1 METTATPRRRDAD
14 VRSRRR
20 RYAPPDY
27 AHRGHFWW
35 VAQLI
40 GWLFRPKPDILK
52 AVDEA
57 MAVLPK
63 GEPFV
68 GLHVRHGDKC
78 RGERPDGPSVGDPSS
93 FLNLDD
99 TGRPEDHRIE
109 CGSFTE
115 YMIHA
120 RYAASAKPRGQ
131 VAATPRPGTWL
142 GRGDDD
148 GTGRIARTESRR
160 RRPSAGRGGAATPK
174 QVQRLHDLYG
184 VKNVWL
190 ATDDADVAGGP
201 SGMLA
206 APLPLLRPPEQR
218 PTLQKLKT
226 TTPAVQ
232 RCKNLIGDGLRR
244 RSTARRATRA
254 TRISTFTS

>member
-131 VAATPRPGTWL
+131 VAATPRLQRAYLVGGSLAPPRLRREYFADGSRHR
-142 GRGDDD
+142 RGCHVDIPWRAA
-148 GTGRIARTESRR
+148 TP
-160 RRPSAGRGGAATPK
+160 RPSAQRYFRFCDRGF
-174 QVQRLHDLYG
+174 
-184 VKNVWL
+184 
-190 ATDDADVAGGP
+190 ADEP
-201 SGMLA
+201 CFF
-206 APLPLLRPPEQR
+206 PLSWRFFSSAFLFIF
-218 PTLQKLKT
+218 
-226 TTPAVQ
+226 ASA
-232 RCKNLIGDGLRR
+232 R
-244 RSTARRATRA
+244 RSSCFRSSSLYLRW
-254 TRISTFTS
+254 